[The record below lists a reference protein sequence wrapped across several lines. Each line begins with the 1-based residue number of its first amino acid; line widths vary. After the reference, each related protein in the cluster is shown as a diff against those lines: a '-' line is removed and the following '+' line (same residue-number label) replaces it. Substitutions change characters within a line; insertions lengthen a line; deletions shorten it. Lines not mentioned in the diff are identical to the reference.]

1 MAGFAID
8 LGDAGSEFAQGV
20 SAPSATEMGA
30 AARGLDQLTTGLFG
44 VANSYARAK
53 ASSAPTQAQT
63 NKAQFAEFASKIND
77 LRGVKGPALK
87 SKLDVIRMDY
97 AERQGNSFGAPEVEY
112 INSVLK
118 INYDIVDPQQAAA
131 DAATQLLADNM
142 GYYFSAEASLLA
154 SEGRGNFTPADV
166 AAQAIGNIK
175 ANEAAATYLLT
186 SKNLN
191 QAQYQQEFVPLANGL
206 LETLRAVTFRGIA
219 VESGGG
225 DVSPEQIMKLRTG
238 FNRAKSDITSKRPT
252 NIPEDM
258 WNQTLGNQFTALDD
272 FITQLESYDERML
285 KVMTADALEPISL
298 ALLKHAK
305 ELGESDPILAKALL
319 SDDVDWSNYVSGEW
333 TTVLTTLQNIEA
345 KDTVYTDIFLPEV
358 EDVKE
363 LVSPVDGAVVTTSV
377 LHNEDMVTDAED
389 RSPTSR
395 NDAIQN
401 ALDWKIR
408 LTTPLDVNRPEHRDN
423 FLNGIGQ
430 ATVNIATSPQLIR
443 PATLDTV
450 FADETIEKLNIIKM
464 IDPDR
469 HAVAVAQ
476 LKDAVLAQ
484 ANIFNT
490 TASGALTDSYFNV
503 NSLGIVEYDIDKKF
517 LEGQVR
523 NQDAQPL
530 VVAAAQQ
537 YYNGNISSM
546 IRDRGRKIESIQ
558 RSEIESEGFK
568 FVNALRELTM
578 VEKYAAGQ
586 KKYVGM
592 LKKIGVDT
600 TQMEKL
606 LLKPVQAPVNTQ
618 STDTN
623 TASEVYLEANP
634 FVIQTNLSETEK
646 QAAYDALPNG
656 AFYVDPFDNTIYEK
670 GK

>member
-1 MAGFAID
+1 
-8 LGDAGSEFAQGV
+8 
-20 SAPSATEMGA
+20 
-30 AARGLDQLTTGLFG
+30 
-44 VANSYARAK
+44 
-53 ASSAPTQAQT
+53 
-63 NKAQFAEFASKIND
+63 
-77 LRGVKGPALK
+77 
-87 SKLDVIRMDY
+87 
-97 AERQGNSFGAPEVEY
+97 
-112 INSVLK
+112 
-118 INYDIVDPQQAAA
+118 
-131 DAATQLLADNM
+131 
-142 GYYFSAEASLLA
+142 
-154 SEGRGNFTPADV
+154 
-166 AAQAIGNIK
+166 
-175 ANEAAATYLLT
+175 
-186 SKNLN
+186 
-191 QAQYQQEFVPLANGL
+191 
-206 LETLRAVTFRGIA
+206 
-219 VESGGG
+219 
-225 DVSPEQIMKLRTG
+225 
-238 FNRAKSDITSKRPT
+238 
-252 NIPEDM
+252 
-258 WNQTLGNQFTALDD
+258 
-272 FITQLESYDERML
+272 
-285 KVMTADALEPISL
+285 
-298 ALLKHAK
+298 
-305 ELGESDPILAKALL
+305 L
-319 SDDVDWSNYVSGEW
+319 SDDVDWSTYVSTKW
-333 TTVLTTLQNIEA
+333 NTVLEDLQKIEA
-345 KDTVYTDIFLPEV
+345 TDTVYTDIFLPEV

-395 NDAIQN
+395 NDAIKN

-450 FADETIEKLNIIKM
+450 FADETIEKLNIIKT

-586 KKYVGM
+586 KKYVSM

-606 LLKPVQAPVNTQ
+606 LLKPVQVQQTEVVQNTETVIEQ
-618 STDTN
+618 GLVGN
-623 TASEVYLEANP
+623 PWRIAN
-634 FVIQTNLSETEK
+634 EE
-646 QAAYDALPNG
+646 AYDMVPLG
-656 AFYVDPFDNTIYEK
+656 AHYVVGTDPQIRIK
-670 GK
+670 KAK

>member
-30 AARGLDQLTTGLFG
+30 AARGLDQLTAGLFG

-63 NKAQFAEFASKIND
+63 NKAQFANFARKIDD
-77 LRGVKGPALK
+77 LRGTDETQLNA
-87 SKLDVIRMDY
+87 KLTTIRANY
-97 AERQGNSFGAPEVEY
+97 ASQGNSFGASEVEY
-112 INSVLK
+112 INSILK
-118 INYDIVDPQQAAA
+118 INYAAQSVDPVQEAAM
-131 DAATQLLADNM
+131 AANKQLTDNPGFLYLAEQKLTAAGKPFTNQDIAAVAYGNLK
-142 GYYFSAEASLLA
+142 AS
-154 SEGRGNFTPADV
+154 
-166 AAQAIGNIK
+166 
-175 ANEAAATYLLT
+175 EAAATYIAT
-186 SKNLN
+186 SSNIDK
-191 QAQYQQEFVPLANGL
+191 QEFLESYVPHANKVLEDIRALAMVGL
-206 LETLRAVTFRGIA
+206 QVET
-219 VESGGG
+219 GGG
-225 DVSPEQIMKLRTG
+225 DISPESIVQLRTK
-238 FNRAKSDITSKRPT
+238 FDIAKSQLTKPANIETDQWQAVGSQIT
-252 NIPEDM
+252 
-258 WNQTLGNQFTALDD
+258 TLDSLLTR
-272 FITQLESYDERML
+272 LETYDAEML
-285 KVMTADALEPISL
+285 KAETAAAMEPIS
-298 ALLKHAK
+298 ALLLRQAK
-305 ELGESDPILAKALL
+305 ELGESDPVLAKALL
-319 SDDVDWSNYVSGEW
+319 SDKVDWSAYVAEKW
-333 TTVLTTLQNIEA
+333 TDVLKTLKNTEI
-345 KDTVYTDIFLPEV
+345 KDTVYTDLNVFGVDDVAEFVKPE
-358 EDVKE
+358 
-363 LVSPVDGAVVTTSV
+363 DGSVVTTVV
-377 LHNEDMVTDAED
+377 LHNEAMVTAAED
-389 RSPTSR
+389 RSATSR

-401 ALDWKIR
+401 ALDFKVR

-423 FLNGIGQ
+423 FLNGVGQ
-430 ATVNIATSPQLIR
+430 ATVNIATSTQLIS

-464 IDPDR
+464 IDPDG
-469 HAVAVAQ
+469 HAIAVAQ

-517 LEGQVR
+517 LQGQVR

-546 IRDRGRKIESIQ
+546 IRDRGRKVESIQ

-568 FVNALRELTM
+568 FVNALRELSM

-618 STDTN
+618 STDTS
-623 TASEVYLEANP
+623 TANVGLEEANP
-634 FVIQTNLSETEK
+634 FVIQTTLSESQQK
-646 QAAYDALPNG
+646 AAFDALPSG
-656 AFYVDPFDNTIYEK
+656 SYFIDPSDGITYRK
-670 GK
+670 GE

>member
-30 AARGLDQLTTGLFG
+30 AARGLDQLTAGLFG

-53 ASSAPTQAQT
+53 ASSAPTQTEVNRVAFA
-63 NKAQFAEFASKIND
+63 NLMDKAAE
-77 LRGVKGPALK
+77 LKGIKDPSALATK
-87 SKLDVIRMDY
+87 ANSLAIAYEREGFSIGE
-97 AERQGNSFGAPEVEY
+97 AERNAILRSTGYDLNAF
-112 INSVLK
+112 VL
-118 INYDIVDPQQAAA
+118 DPVQAAA
-131 DAATQLLADNM
+131 DQANKQLIDNPGFIYLAEQKLDAAGKPYTNQDIATLAYSNLK
-142 GYYFSAEASLLA
+142 AS
-154 SEGRGNFTPADV
+154 
-166 AAQAIGNIK
+166 
-175 ANEAAATYLLT
+175 EAAATYLAT
-186 SKNLN
+186 STNIDK
-191 QAQYQQEFVPLANGL
+191 QEFLESYVPHANKVLEDIRALAMVGL
-206 LETLRAVTFRGIA
+206 QVET
-219 VESGGG
+219 GGG
-225 DVSPEQIMKLRTG
+225 DISPESIVQLRTK
-238 FNRAKSDITSKRPT
+238 FDIAKSQLTKPANIAADQWQAVGSQIT
-252 NIPEDM
+252 
-258 WNQTLGNQFTALDD
+258 TLDSLLTR
-272 FITQLESYDERML
+272 LETYDAEML
-285 KVMTADALEPISL
+285 KRETAEAMEPIS
-298 ALLKHAK
+298 AILLRQAK
-305 ELGESDPILAKALL
+305 ELGESDPILAQALL
-319 SDDVDWSNYVSGEW
+319 SDKVDWSAYVANKW
-333 TTVLTTLQNIEA
+333 PTVLKTLKSTEI
-345 KDTVYTDIFLPEV
+345 KDTVYTDLNVFGVDDVAEFVNPE
-358 EDVKE
+358 
-363 LVSPVDGAVVTTSV
+363 DGAVVTTPV
-377 LHNEDMVTDAED
+377 LHNEDMVTAAED

-401 ALDWKIR
+401 ALDFKIR
-408 LTTPLDVNRPEHRDN
+408 LTAPLDVNRPEHRVN

-430 ATVNIATSPQLIR
+430 ATVNIATSPQIIR

-464 IDPDR
+464 IDPDG
-469 HAVAVAQ
+469 HAIAVAQ

-618 STDTN
+618 STDTSTTN
-623 TASEVYLEANP
+623 VGVEEANP
-634 FVIQTNLSETEK
+634 FVIQSTLSETQQK
-646 QAAYDALPNG
+646 AAFDALPAG
-656 AFYVDPFDNTIYEK
+656 AYFIDPSDGITYRK
-670 GK
+670 GE